1 MHSIFSPQIT
11 QIDADNITKGP
22 VLDLRYLR
30 HLRANMGGWAD
41 IRARRRI
48 RAREEYN
55 PADMK
60 SELNSLFRF
69 SALAEKMQPSPIR
82 ELFRVIQQPGMIS
95 FAGGLP
101 DPDTFPVEGFASCAN
116 VLERD
121 GKTVLQYG
129 ASEGYPPLRDAIF
142 DMMTGRLGY
151 RPQAEE
157 LLVTSGSQQAV
168 DLIARA
174 LLDTGDVMVVEA
186 PTYPGTL
193 HCLRNAGAR
202 FATVPTDSEGMVVD
216 ALPAVIEKVVAET
229 GDRPK
234 LIYTVPDFSNPSG
247 ACMSIER
254 RQRLV
259 ELAAELAIPIF
270 EDDLYGRLRFAGDSI
285 PTLKSLV
292 GDAPQVI
299 YASSFSKVLAPG
311 VRVAWTVAAPELI
324 RAMVLMRQGED
335 LCTSTVTQALVAE
348 YCARGLLEEH
358 LQHIIDTYARKS
370 RAMQTALER
379 HLPAAAASWH
389 VPQGGFF
396 FWLELARGS
405 SRSLFDR
412 AVEEKVAFVPG
423 GAFYPDAD
431 EQVGDVL
438 TSDGFARLCFTF
450 ANDEDINEG
459 CRRLARALS

>member
-1 MHSIFSPQIT
+1 MEDQ
-11 QIDADNITKGP
+11 
-22 VLDLRYLR
+22 LD
-30 HLRANMGGWAD
+30 
-41 IRARRRI
+41 
-48 RAREEYN
+48 
-55 PADMK
+55 
-60 SELNSLFRF
+60 SLFRF

-82 ELFRVIQQPGMIS
+82 ELFKVIQQPGMIS

-116 VLERD
+116 VLQRD
-121 GKTVLQYG
+121 GRTVLQYG
-129 ASEGYPPLRDAIF
+129 ASEGYPPLRDAIM
-142 DMMTGRLGY
+142 DMMAGRLGY
-151 RPQAEE
+151 QPRADE

-174 LLDTGDVMVVEA
+174 LLDPDDVVVLEA

-202 FATVPTDSEGMVVD
+202 FATVPTDSDGMVVD

-247 ACMSIER
+247 ACMSLER

-270 EDDLYGRLRFAGDSI
+270 EDDPYGRLRFAGDHL

-358 LQHIIDTYARKS
+358 LQHIIATYARKS
-370 RAMQTALER
+370 RAMQAALER
-379 HLPAAAASWH
+379 HLPEGAASWH

-423 GAFYPDAD
+423 AAFYPDAD
-431 EQVGDVL
+431 EQVGDLL
-438 TSDGFARLCFTF
+438 TGDPFARLCFTF
-450 ANDEDINEG
+450 ADDEAIDEG

>member
-1 MHSIFSPQIT
+1 MVLRLCGGTISLAVGDVQSMGRIAEQPFSRPP
-11 QIDADNITKGP
+11 NG
-22 VLDLRYLR
+22 LR
-30 HLRANMGGWAD
+30 W
-41 IRARRRI
+41 
-48 RAREEYN
+48 EYN
-55 PADMK
+55 PADM
-60 SELNSLFRF
+60 EDQLDSLFRF

-82 ELFRVIQQPGMIS
+82 ELFKVIQQPGMIS

-101 DPDTFPVEGFASCAN
+101 DPDTFPVQGFASCAN

-121 GKTVLQYG
+121 GRTVLQYG
-129 ASEGYPPLRDAIF
+129 ASEGYPPLRDAIIE
-142 DMMTGRLGY
+142 MMAGRLGY

-174 LLDTGDVMVVEA
+174 LLDTGDVVVVEA

-202 FATVPTDSEGMVVD
+202 FATVATDSSGMVVE

-247 ACMSIER
+247 ACMSLER

-259 ELAAELAIPIF
+259 GLAAELAIPIF
-270 EDDLYGRLRFAGDSI
+270 EDDPYGRLRFSGNAL

-292 GDAPQVI
+292 SGAPQVI
-299 YASSFSKVLAPG
+299 YASSFSKILAPG
-311 VRVAWTVAAPELI
+311 VRVAWTIAAPELI

-348 YCARGLLEEH
+348 YCIRGLLEEH

-370 RAMQTALER
+370 RAMQTALEDNV
-379 HLPAAAASWH
+379 PAAAAAWH

-412 AVEEKVAFVPG
+412 AIEEKVAFVPG
-423 GAFYPDAD
+423 SAFYPDAD

-438 TSDGFARLCFTF
+438 TGDRFARLCFTF
-450 ANDEDINEG
+450 ANDDAIDEG

>member
-1 MHSIFSPQIT
+1 MEDQ
-11 QIDADNITKGP
+11 
-22 VLDLRYLR
+22 
-30 HLRANMGGWAD
+30 M
-41 IRARRRI
+41 
-48 RAREEYN
+48 
-55 PADMK
+55 
-60 SELNSLFRF
+60 NSLFRF

-101 DPDTFPVEGFASCAN
+101 DPDTFPVEGFASCAD

-121 GKTVLQYG
+121 GRTVLQYG
-129 ASEGYPPLRDAIF
+129 ASEGYPPLRDAIIE
-142 DMMTGRLGY
+142 MMTGRLGY
-151 RPQAEE
+151 SPQADEI
-157 LLVTSGSQQAV
+157 LVTSGSQQAV

-174 LLDTGDVMVVEA
+174 LLDTGDVVVVEA
-186 PTYPGTL
+186 PAYPGTL

-202 FATVPTDSEGMVVD
+202 FATAPTDGEGMVVD
-216 ALPAVIEKVVAET
+216 ALPAVIETVVAET
-229 GDRPK
+229 GGRPK

-247 ACMSIER
+247 ACMSLER
-254 RQRLV
+254 RQGLV
-259 ELAAELAIPIF
+259 DLATELAIPIF
-270 EDDLYGRLRFAGDSI
+270 EDDPYGRLRFAGDPL
-285 PTLKSLV
+285 PTLKYLA

-311 VRVAWTVAAPELI
+311 VRVAWTVASPQLI

-379 HLPAAAASWH
+379 HLPAGAASWH
-389 VPQGGFF
+389 APQGGFF
-396 FWLELARGS
+396 FWLELARDS

-412 AVEEKVAFVPG
+412 AVAEKVAFVPG

-431 EQVGDVL
+431 EQVGEVL
-438 TSDGFARLCFTF
+438 TGDRFARLCFTF
-450 ANDEDINEG
+450 ADDEGIDEG
-459 CRRLARALS
+459 CRRLARALI